1 MNKHILNTAVQ
12 DFIESYSED
21 ISKLAFTGSPFTNVS
36 VQELIQQIE
45 GRQKVEKKLP
55 NWFHSR
61 GVYYPPKLHLEQTS
75 SEVTAKYKASLVE
88 GDKMADLTGGF
99 GVDAYYF
106 SEVFN
111 SVQYF
116 ERNQSLSEIAAHN
129 FERLSKNNIQCL
141 AVDGI
146 ETGLQQHYDVLYVDP
161 SRRHDSK
168 GKVFYLKDCE
178 PNIPD
183 HLRDLLD
190 HCTTL
195 MIKTSPML
203 DITIGMQEL
212 NTVAQLHIVA
222 VNNEVKEL
230 LWLVQKDYKG
240 TTHIHTVN
248 ITNSGT
254 EIFSLER
261 GYMASVTYAPPQC
274 FLYEPN
280 SAIMKSGAFDLV
292 SEEFSIHKLHK
303 HSHLYTSDT
312 LYEFPGRRFTIEKI
326 IPYTK
331 ASIRKELTISKAN
344 ITIRNFPES
353 VAKLRKKWGIKE
365 GGDDYLFFTTL
376 ENEQKVIIRCSR
388 VQ

>member
-1 MNKHILNTAVQ
+1 LNKHILNTVVQ
-12 DFIESYSED
+12 DFIKSYSGE
-21 ISKLAFTGSPFTNVS
+21 ISKLAFAGSPFAKVS

-45 GRQKVEKKLP
+45 GRQKIEKKLP
-55 NWFHSR
+55 NWFHTK
-61 GVYYPPKLHLEQTS
+61 GVYYPPKIHLEQTS
-75 SEVTAKYKASLVE
+75 SEATAKYKASLVH
-88 GDKMADLTGGF
+88 GDKLADLTGGF

-111 SVQYF
+111 SVLHF
-116 ERNQSLSEIAAHN
+116 EQNQSLSEIAAHN
-129 FERLSKNNIQCL
+129 FDRLSKNNIQCL

-146 ETGLQQHYDVLYVDP
+146 VTGLQQHYDILYIDP
-161 SRRHDSK
+161 SRRHSAK
-168 GKVFYLKDCE
+168 GKVFYLRDCE
-178 PNIPD
+178 PNVPV
-183 HLRDLLD
+183 HLGDLLD
-190 HCTTL
+190 HCITL

-230 LWLVQKDYKG
+230 LWIVKKDYRG
-240 TTHIHTVN
+240 TTHIRTVN
-248 ITNSGT
+248 ITNSGNEVFNFT
-254 EIFSLER
+254 MDYR
-261 GYMASVTYAPPQC
+261 ATATYAPPQH

-312 LYEFPGRRFTIEKI
+312 LCEFPGRRFTIEKI

-331 ASIRKELTISKAN
+331 ASIREELSISKAN

-353 VAKLRKKWGIKE
+353 VAQLRKKWGVKE

-376 ENEQKVIIRCSR
+376 ENEEKVIIHCSR

>member
-45 GRQKVEKKLP
+45 GRQKAEKKLP
-55 NWFHSR
+55 IWFHSR

-111 SVQYF
+111 SVQHF

-240 TTHIHTVN
+240 TTHIRTVN

-331 ASIRKELTISKAN
+331 ARIRKELVISKAN